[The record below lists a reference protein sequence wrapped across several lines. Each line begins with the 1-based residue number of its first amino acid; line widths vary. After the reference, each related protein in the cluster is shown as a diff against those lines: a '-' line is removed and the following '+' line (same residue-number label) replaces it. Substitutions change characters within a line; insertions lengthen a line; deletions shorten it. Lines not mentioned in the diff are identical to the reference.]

1 LNRSGKNLNTKD
13 IKFWSDVCEEIMEE
27 SHLAVTPLVGT
38 TEAGKIVKM
47 GADGTPTKYIDLV
60 AENKVLEVLECIE
73 RPLIVVSEEIGE
85 VKIGDGQSEVMLVVD
100 PLDGTSNAVKNIPA
114 YGISVAVAPIL
125 SDLRRPLTIQ
135 DVQMGVVKNFAT
147 GDVYCAIKGEGAFM
161 NNEKLLASSIRD
173 LSQSSLG
180 AYVYRMDMD
189 KIEKL
194 CKTVRRMRILG
205 SIAIELC
212 YVAEGIYD
220 AFVDISDNLRV
231 VDISAAKV
239 ILEESGGVVTDQYG
253 QALQGKLNVLEK
265 TSLIAA
271 CNSTIHKEIIRIL
284 GGIQ

>member
-1 LNRSGKNLNTKD
+1 LNTKD
-13 IKFWSDVCEEIMEE
+13 IKYWREVCQEIIEE
-27 SHLAVTPLVGT
+27 SQLAVTPLVGT
-38 TEAGKIVKM
+38 KEAGEIVKM

-60 AENKVLEVLECIE
+60 AENKVLEVLEGIE
-73 RPLIVVSEEIGE
+73 RPLILVSEEIGE
-85 VKIGDGQSEVMLVVD
+85 VKIGDGPSDVMLVVD

-125 SDLRRPLTIQ
+125 SDLKGPLTIQ

-147 GDVYCAIKGEGAFM
+147 GDVYSAIKDEGSFM
-161 NNEKLLASSIRD
+161 NNEKLVTSSKKD

-180 AYVYRMDMD
+180 AYVYRMDME

-239 ILEESGGVVTDQYG
+239 ILEESGGMVTDQYG

-271 CNSTIHKEIIRIL
+271 CNSTIHKDIIRIL

>member
-1 LNRSGKNLNTKD
+1 VNPKD
-13 IKFWSDVCEEIMEE
+13 IKFWSELCQEIIKE
-27 SHLAVTPLVGT
+27 SQLAVTPLVGT

-47 GADGTPTKYIDLV
+47 GADGTPTTYIDLI
-60 AENKVLEVLECIE
+60 AENKVLEILEGIE
-73 RPLIVVSEEIGE
+73 RPVILVSEEIGE
-85 VKIGDGQSEVMLVVD
+85 VKFGDGPSEVMLVVD

-125 SDLRRPLTIQ
+125 SGYKGPLTIQ

-147 GDVYCAIKGEGAFM
+147 DDVYHAIKGEGAFM
-161 NNEKLLASSIRD
+161 NNEKLVASSKQD
-173 LSQSSLG
+173 LSHSSLG
-180 AYVYRMDMD
+180 AYVYRMDMK

-205 SIAIELC
+205 SVAIELC
-212 YVAEGIYD
+212 YVAEGTYD
-220 AFVDISDNLRV
+220 AFIDISDNLRV

-239 ILEESGGVVTDQYG
+239 ILEESGAMLTDKFG
-253 QALQGKLNVLEK
+253 HALQGKLNVLEK

-271 CNSTIHKEIIRIL
+271 CNSTIHKEIISTL

>member
-1 LNRSGKNLNTKD
+1 LNTKD
-13 IKFWSDVCEEIMEE
+13 IKFWSEVCQKIIEE
-27 SHLAVTPLVGT
+27 SHLAVTPMVGT
-38 TEAGKIVKM
+38 KEAGKIVKM

-60 AENKVLEVLECIE
+60 AENKVLEVLEGIE
-73 RPLIVVSEEIGE
+73 RPLILVSEEIGE
-85 VKIGDGQSEVMLVVD
+85 VKIGDGTSEVMLVVD

-125 SDLRRPLTIQ
+125 SDLKGPLTIQ
-135 DVQMGVVKNFAT
+135 DVQIGVVKNFAT
-147 GDVYCAIKGEGAFM
+147 GDVYSAIKDEGAFM
-161 NNEKLLASSIRD
+161 NNEKLVASSKQD

-180 AYVYRMDMD
+180 AYVYRMDME

-212 YVAEGIYD
+212 YVAKGTYD

-239 ILEESGGVVTDQYG
+239 ILEESGGMVTDQYG

-271 CNSTIHKEIIRIL
+271 CNSTIHKEIIRLL
-284 GGIQ
+284 GGI

>member
-1 LNRSGKNLNTKD
+1 LNTKD
-13 IKFWSDVCEEIMEE
+13 IKYWSEVCQEIIEE
-27 SHLAVTPLVGT
+27 SQLAVTPLVGT
-38 TEAGKIVKM
+38 KEAGEIVKM

-60 AENKVLEVLECIE
+60 AENKVLEVLEGIE
-73 RPLIVVSEEIGE
+73 RPLILVSEEIGE
-85 VKIGDGQSEVMLVVD
+85 VKIGDGPSDVMLVVD

-125 SDLRRPLTIQ
+125 SDLKGPLTIQ

-147 GDVYCAIKGEGAFM
+147 GDVYSAIKDEGSFM
-161 NNEKLLASSIRD
+161 NNEKLVTSSKKD

-180 AYVYRMDMD
+180 AYVYRMDME

-239 ILEESGGVVTDQYG
+239 ILEESGGMVTDQYG

-271 CNSTIHKEIIRIL
+271 CNSTIHKDIIRIL

>member
-1 LNRSGKNLNTKD
+1 
-13 IKFWSDVCEEIMEE
+13 
-27 SHLAVTPLVGT
+27 
-38 TEAGKIVKM
+38 
-47 GADGTPTKYIDLV
+47 
-60 AENKVLEVLECIE
+60 
-73 RPLIVVSEEIGE
+73 
-85 VKIGDGQSEVMLVVD
+85 
-100 PLDGTSNAVKNIPA
+100 
-114 YGISVAVAPIL
+114 
-125 SDLRRPLTIQ
+125 
-135 DVQMGVVKNFAT
+135 VVKNFAT
-147 GDVYCAIKGEGAFM
+147 GDVYSAIKDEGSFM
-161 NNEKLLASSIRD
+161 NNEKLVTSSKKD

-180 AYVYRMDMD
+180 AYVYRMDME

-239 ILEESGGVVTDQYG
+239 ILEESGGMVTDQYG

-271 CNSTIHKEIIRIL
+271 CNSTIHKDIIRIL

>member
-1 LNRSGKNLNTKD
+1 LNTED
-13 IKFWSDVCEEIMEE
+13 IKFWSEVCQEIIEK
-27 SHLAVTPLVGT
+27 SNLAVTPLVGSK
-38 TEAGKIVKM
+38 EAGKIVKM

-60 AENKVLEVLECIE
+60 AENKVLEVLEHIE
-73 RPLIVVSEEIGE
+73 RPLILVSEEIGE
-85 VKIGDGQSEVMLVVD
+85 VKIGDGQPEVMLVVD

-114 YGISVAVAPIL
+114 YGISVALAPIL
-125 SDLRRPLTIQ
+125 SDRKGPLTIQ
-135 DVQMGVVKNFAT
+135 DVQMGLVKNFAT
-147 GDVYCAIKGEGAFM
+147 GDVYGAIRDEGAFM
-161 NNEKLLASSIRD
+161 NNEKLLASSIHD

-180 AYVYRMDMD
+180 AYVYRMDME

-212 YVAEGIYD
+212 YVADCTYD
-220 AFVDISDNLRV
+220 AFLDISDNLRV

-239 ILEESGGVVTDQYG
+239 ILEESGGLVTDQYG

>member
-1 LNRSGKNLNTKD
+1 MNTKD
-13 IKFWSDVCEEIMEE
+13 IKYWSEVCQEIIEE
-27 SHLAVTPLVGT
+27 SQLAVTPLVGT
-38 TEAGKIVKM
+38 KEAGEIVKM

-60 AENKVLEVLECIE
+60 AENKVLEVLEGIE
-73 RPLIVVSEEIGE
+73 RPLILVSEEIGE
-85 VKIGDGQSEVMLVVD
+85 VKIGDGPSDVMVVVD

-125 SDLRRPLTIQ
+125 SDLKEPLTIQ

-147 GDVYCAIKGEGAFM
+147 GDVYSAIKDEGSFM
-161 NNEKLLASSIRD
+161 NNEKLVTSSKKD

-180 AYVYRMDMD
+180 AYVYRMDME

-212 YVAEGIYD
+212 YVAEGIYN

-239 ILEESGGVVTDQYG
+239 ILEESGGMVTDQYG

-271 CNSTIHKEIIRIL
+271 CNSTIHKDIIRIL

>member
-1 LNRSGKNLNTKD
+1 MNTKD
-13 IKFWSDVCEEIMEE
+13 IKYWREVCQEIIEE
-27 SHLAVTPLVGT
+27 SQLAVTPLVGT
-38 TEAGKIVKM
+38 KEAGEIVKM

-60 AENKVLEVLECIE
+60 AENKVLEVLEGIE
-73 RPLIVVSEEIGE
+73 RPLILVSEEIGE
-85 VKIGDGQSEVMLVVD
+85 VKIGDGPSDVMLVVD

-125 SDLRRPLTIQ
+125 SDLKGPLTIK

-147 GDVYCAIKGEGAFM
+147 GDVYSAIKDEGSFM
-161 NNEKLLASSIRD
+161 NNEKLVTSSKKD

-180 AYVYRMDMD
+180 AYVYRMDME

-239 ILEESGGVVTDQYG
+239 ILEESGGMVTDQYG

-271 CNSTIHKEIIRIL
+271 CNSTIHKDIIRIL

>member
-1 LNRSGKNLNTKD
+1 MNTKD
-13 IKFWSDVCEEIMEE
+13 IKYWSEVCQEIIEE
-27 SHLAVTPLVGT
+27 SQLAVTPLVGT
-38 TEAGKIVKM
+38 KEAGEIVKM

-60 AENKVLEVLECIE
+60 AENKVLEVLEGIE
-73 RPLIVVSEEIGE
+73 RPLILVSEEIGE
-85 VKIGDGQSEVMLVVD
+85 VKIGDGPSDVMLVVD

-125 SDLRRPLTIQ
+125 SDLKGPLTIQ

-147 GDVYCAIKGEGAFM
+147 GDVYSAIKDEGSFM
-161 NNEKLLASSIRD
+161 NNEKLVTSSKKD

-180 AYVYRMDMD
+180 AYVYRMDME

-239 ILEESGGVVTDQYG
+239 ILEESGGMVTDQYG

-271 CNSTIHKEIIRIL
+271 CNSTIHKDIIRIL

>member
-1 LNRSGKNLNTKD
+1 LNTKN
-13 IKFWSDVCEEIMEE
+13 IKFWREVCQEIIEEAQ
-27 SHLAVTPLVGT
+27 LAVTPLVGS
-38 TEAGKIVKM
+38 EESGEIVKM

-60 AENKVLEVLECIE
+60 AENRVLEILEDVE
-73 RPLIVVSEEIGE
+73 RPLIMVSEEIGE
-85 VKIGDGQSEVMLVVD
+85 VKIGDGPSEIMIVVD

-114 YGISVAVAPIL
+114 YGISLAVAPFL
-125 SDLRRPLTIQ
+125 SDLKGPLTIQ
-135 DVQMGVVKNFAT
+135 DVQIGVVKNFAT
-147 GDVYCAIKGEGAFM
+147 GDVYSAIKNKGALM
-161 NNEKLLASSIRD
+161 NNEKLMASSKQD

-180 AYVYRMDMD
+180 AYVYRMDMG

-212 YVAEGIYD
+212 YVAKGTYD

-231 VDISAAKV
+231 IDISAAKV
-239 ILEESGGVVTDQYG
+239 ILEESGGMLTDQYG
-253 QALQGKLNVLEK
+253 LPLQGKLNVLEK

-271 CNSTIHKEIIRIL
+271 CNSTIHKEIIRML